1 MTGPRAYTRKTTNRL
16 FGLSRNKCS
25 FPSCEKEMSDENSS
39 KHANICHIEAAN
51 KGGERYRSDMTDQER
66 ADYDNLILLCPPCH
80 DKTDDETKYT
90 VDVLRRMKKDHE
102 SEMRRRVAFE
112 QVLNKRPSLLA
123 QTITQICNVEIEEYE
138 EHPITNSFTIEDK
151 LDYNQVVVYRPI
163 IEDLRVYQGRLNKL
177 YIEIE
182 RDGNGKKAVLLRTIS
197 NFYLKIKGD
206 VLGED
211 QSHSNIQKNAD
222 RLIEAVER
230 ALHDLIDKSSNDDKE
245 LTYEEVDFAVSI
257 IIVDAFM
264 RCKILEEP
272 K

>member
-1 MTGPRAYTRKTTNRL
+1 MAGPRAYTENTYKRL
-16 FGLSRNKCS
+16 FGLSRNICS
-25 FPSCEKEMSDENSS
+25 FPGCEKEMSDENSA
-39 KHANICHIEAAN
+39 KHSNICHIEAAN
-51 KGGERYRSDMTDQER
+51 DGGERYRSDMTNKER

-80 DKTDDETKYT
+80 DKTNDIERYP

-102 SEMRRRVAFE
+102 LEMRRRVSFG

-123 QTITQICNVEIEEYE
+123 QTITHICNVEIEKYK
-138 EHPITNSFTIEDK
+138 EHPVTNSFTIEDK
-151 LDYNQVVVYRPI
+151 LDYNQVVTYRPI
-163 IEDLRVYQGRLNKL
+163 IEELRVYQAKLNKL

-182 RDGNGKKAVLLRTIS
+182 RDGNGKKAVLLRNIS
-197 NFYLKIKGD
+197 NLYLKIKGE

-211 QSHSNIQKNAD
+211 QSHKNIQDNAD
-222 RLIEAVER
+222 KLIETVER
-230 ALHDLIDKSSNDDKE
+230 ALHDLIDKSFNGDQE